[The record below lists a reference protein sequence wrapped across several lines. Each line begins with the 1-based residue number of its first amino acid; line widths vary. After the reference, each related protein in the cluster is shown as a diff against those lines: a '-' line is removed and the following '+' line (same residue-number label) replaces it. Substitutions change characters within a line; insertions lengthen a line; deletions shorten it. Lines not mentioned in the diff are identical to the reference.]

1 MSDESCDMIWYC
13 AGDGQYGQHGPGRGQ
28 AQHVNHHHL
37 QACHHDHP
45 GTQHNV
51 QHDHIELVTSLTYD
65 TTLTF
70 FSWIILTHVA
80 VITRDIF
87 YSTNFGWFNQAED
100 PKEEKI

>member
-1 MSDESCDMIWYC
+1 MIWYC
-13 AGDGQYGQHGPGRGQ
+13 AGDGQHGQYGPGRGQ
-28 AQHVNHHHL
+28 VQHVNHHHL
-37 QACHHDHP
+37 QACHHDHL

-87 YSTNFGWFNQAED
+87 YSTNIGWFNQAED